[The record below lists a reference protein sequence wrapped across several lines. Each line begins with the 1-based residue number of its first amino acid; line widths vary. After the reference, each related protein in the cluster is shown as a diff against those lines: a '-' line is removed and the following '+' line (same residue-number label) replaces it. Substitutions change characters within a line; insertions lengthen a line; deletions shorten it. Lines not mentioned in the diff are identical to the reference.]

1 MSLIE
6 RYEGFVFDLD
16 GTVYMGDELL
26 PGAREVLEAVRGA
39 DRRVVYV
46 TNKPLE
52 PSAAYAAKLTRL
64 GLPTAGNEVVSSL
77 DALVGYLTVRHRGAP
92 VLCLSESLV
101 SDTLQAAGFPIVS
114 LDDAEQTAV
123 VVVSFD
129 RTFDYAKLHA
139 AYRAVRS
146 GAVLVATNPDRYC
159 PTPEG
164 GLPDCA
170 AMLAAVEACTG
181 AEAEAVVGKP
191 SPQMAAAVLARI
203 GLPGEKVLLVGDR
216 AETDV
221 TMASHAGMDAAL
233 VLTGAT
239 TRQQAATAD
248 PAPTYLIDG
257 IGDLLT
263 LSSDQPRVP
272 TR

>member
-1 MSLIE
+1 
-6 RYEGFVFDLD
+6 
-16 GTVYMGDELL
+16 
-26 PGAREVLEAVRGA
+26 
-39 DRRVVYV
+39 RRVVYV

-64 GLPTAGNEVVSSL
+64 GLPTQDNEVVSSL
-77 DALVGYLTVRHRGAP
+77 DALVEYLSVRHNGASL
-92 VLCLSESLV
+92 LCLSEPLV
-101 SDTLQAAGFPIVS
+101 SDTLRAAGFSIVS
-114 LDDAEQTAV
+114 LDDAERAAV

-139 AYRAVRS
+139 AYRAVGS

-181 AEAEAVVGKP
+181 ATAEVVVGKP

-203 GLPGEKVLLVGDR
+203 GVPGNRVLLVGDR

-221 TMASHAGMDAAL
+221 AMARRAGMDAAL

-239 TRQQAATAD
+239 TRQQAVTAD

-263 LSSDQPRVP
+263 LSRDEPRVP

>member
-1 MSLIE
+1 MSLIDH
-6 RYEGFVFDLD
+6 YNGFVFDLD

-26 PGAREVLEAVRGA
+26 PGALATVEEV
-39 DRRVVYV
+39 RRAGRRILYL

-64 GLPTAGNEVVSSL
+64 GLPTAADEVVSSL
-77 DALVGYLTVRHRGAP
+77 DALVGFLTLRYAGAP
-92 VLCLSESLV
+92 VLCISEPLV
-101 SDTLQAAGFPIVS
+101 SDTLRAAGFRIVPIGK
-114 LDDAEQTAV
+114 AELAAV

-129 RTFDYAKLHA
+129 RTFDYAKLYA
-139 AYRAVRS
+139 AYRAVRA
-146 GAVLVATNPDRYC
+146 GAVIIATNPDRYC
-159 PTPEG
+159 PTPDG

-181 AEAEAVVGKP
+181 ATAEAVVGKP
-191 SPQMAAAVLARI
+191 SSQMAHTLLDRI
-203 GLPGEKVLLVGDR
+203 GTPAELVLLVGDR

-221 TMASHAGMDAAL
+221 AMARRAGMHAAL

-239 TRQQAATAD
+239 TRVEALAAN
-248 PAPTYLIDG
+248 PAPTYLMES

-263 LSSDQPRVP
+263 LSPKQPFAPR
-272 TR
+272 R

>member
-1 MSLIE
+1 MTLIE
-6 RYEGFVFDLD
+6 HYDGFVFDLD
-16 GTVYMGDELL
+16 GTIYLGDTLL
-26 PGAREVLEAVRGA
+26 PGAQEVLEAIRGA

-52 PSAAYAAKLTRL
+52 SSASYADKLTRL
-64 GLPTAGNEVVSSL
+64 GLPTADDEVVSSL
-77 DALVGYLTVRHRGAP
+77 DALVRYLTIKHRGAP
-92 VLCLSESLV
+92 IFCVSEPLV
-101 SDTLQAAGFPIVS
+101 SDTLRAEGFPIIS
-114 LDDAEQTAV
+114 LGDAERAGV

-129 RTFDYAKLHA
+129 RTFDYAKLHGA
-139 AYRAVRS
+139 FRAVRS
-146 GAVLVATNPDRYC
+146 GAVIVATNPDRYC

-181 AEAEAVVGKP
+181 VTAEVVVGKP
-191 SPQMAAAVLARI
+191 APQMAAAVLDRI
-203 GLPGEKVLLVGDR
+203 GVPSAHVLLVGDR

-221 TMASHAGMDAAL
+221 AMARRAGMDAAL

-239 TRQQAATAD
+239 TRQQADVAE
-248 PAPTYLIDG
+248 PIPTYVIDG

-263 LSSDQPRVP
+263 LSPNRPRVS
-272 TR
+272 RR

>member
-139 AYRAVRS
+139 A
-146 GAVLVATNPDRYC
+146 
-159 PTPEG
+159 
-164 GLPDCA
+164 
-170 AMLAAVEACTG
+170 
-181 AEAEAVVGKP
+181 
-191 SPQMAAAVLARI
+191 
-203 GLPGEKVLLVGDR
+203 
-216 AETDV
+216 
-221 TMASHAGMDAAL
+221 
-233 VLTGAT
+233 
-239 TRQQAATAD
+239 
-248 PAPTYLIDG
+248 
-257 IGDLLT
+257 
-263 LSSDQPRVP
+263 
-272 TR
+272 